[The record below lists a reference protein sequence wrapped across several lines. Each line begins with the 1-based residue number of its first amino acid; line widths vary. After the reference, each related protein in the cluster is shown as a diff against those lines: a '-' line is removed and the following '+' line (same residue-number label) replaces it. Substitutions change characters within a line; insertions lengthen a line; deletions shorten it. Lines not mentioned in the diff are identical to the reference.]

1 MAESWKAIR
10 RKNYLLSLLQCFDT
24 SASSLGLGGPAWL
37 ICNTRNAPIRSQ
49 SLSSSW
55 FYSWLC
61 CLVFSSELL
70 AHSFLVPPENE
81 PVSAIKTKPTANGFL
96 TAVLSQE
103 VWVHGIIP
111 NHLGILNGWQDSSV
125 ISTLPK
131 NLYVNVCYF
140 FLNQMLFEY
149 PHLTC

>member
-1 MAESWKAIR
+1 MAESWKDVR
-10 RKNYLLSLLQCFDT
+10 RKNDLFSLLQCFDT
-24 SASSLGLGGPAWL
+24 CASSLGLGGPAWL
-37 ICNTRNAPIRSQ
+37 ICKTWNAPIRSQ

-81 PVSAIKTKPTANGFL
+81 PVSAIKTKPATSGFL

-103 VWVHGIIP
+103 MQVHRI
-111 NHLGILNGWQDSSV
+111 ILNHSRN
-125 ISTLPK
+125 PK
-131 NLYVNVCYF
+131 WVTRQLCPQHIPHELVCKCVLCLF
-140 FLNQMLFEY
+140 GVPTPNMLK
-149 PHLTC
+149 

>member
-10 RKNYLLSLLQCFDT
+10 RKNCLRSLLQCFDT

-55 FYSWLC
+55 FLLMALLFGFLQWAACSLF
-61 CLVFSSELL
+61 LSSSRKWTSKC
-70 AHSFLVPPENE
+70 HQNQ
-81 PVSAIKTKPTANGFL
+81 TNRNGFL

-111 NHLGILNGWQDSSV
+111 NHVGILNGWQDSSV
-125 ISTLPK
+125 ISTLPM
-131 NLYVNVCYF
+131 NLYVNVCSF